1 MNKDKKEEKKNT
13 DRGFPIRSTF
23 FNPADDKKLPPPD
36 YGEYKDPEKKEGFGI
51 SLEDANK

>member
-1 MNKDKKEEKKNT
+1 MDKGKKKEEKILDK
-13 DRGFPIRSTF
+13 GFPIKSTF
-23 FNPADDKKLPPPD
+23 FNPADGKKLPPSG